1 MNSPRQ
7 TVSYLIQRFR
17 EVGLQPDARHGQN
30 FLIDL
35 NLVRLLADAAEIG
48 PEDVVL
54 EVGTGTGSLTAMLA
68 ERAGAVVTVEIDAHL
83 HQLAAEVLIDFSNI
97 TMLQQDALKNKN
109 RFAPEVLQAVQER
122 LAQRPERRLKLAA
135 NLPYR
140 VATPVIS
147 NLLHVHPLPVSMTM
161 TIQKEL
167 ADRITASPRTKQYS
181 ALSIWIQSQCETEI
195 VRVLPPTVFWPRP
208 QVESAILQIRPIPEK
223 RAQIPDPVF
232 FHNFVR
238 AMFFHRRKFLRSELL
253 SALKNQLDK
262 PAVDR
267 LMLQQGLDGKARAE
281 ELDVTTMLALAEAVR
296 QQTDQTGRKEQ
307 ACDSS
312 S

>member
-17 EVGLQPDARHGQN
+17 EVGLVPDARHGQN
-30 FLIDL
+30 FLVDL

-48 PEDVVL
+48 PDDVVL

-68 ERAGAVVTVEIDAHL
+68 ELAGAVVTVEIDAHL
-83 HQLAAEVLIDFSNI
+83 HQLAAEALIDFGNI

-109 RFAPEVLQAVQER
+109 HFAPELLQAVRQR
-122 LAQRPERRLKLAA
+122 LAEQPGRPLKLAA

-140 VATPVIS
+140 IATPVIS
-147 NLLHVHPLPVSMTM
+147 NLLHFEPLPVSMTA

-167 ADRITASPRTKQYS
+167 ADRITAVPRTKQYG
-181 ALSIWIQSQCETEI
+181 ALSIWIQSQCDIEI
-195 VRVLPPTVFWPRP
+195 VRILPPTVFWPRP
-208 QVESAILQIRPIPEK
+208 QVDSAILQIRPVLEK

-232 FHNFVR
+232 FHRFVR

-253 SALKNQLDK
+253 SALKHRLDK
-262 PAVDR
+262 PAVDQ
-267 LMLQQGLDGKARAE
+267 LMQQQGLDGNVRAE
-281 ELDVTTMLALAEAVR
+281 ELDVQAMLALAEAVR
-296 QQTDQTGRKEQ
+296 QQVDEMP
-307 ACDSS
+307 
-312 S
+312 

>member
-17 EVGLQPDARHGQN
+17 EVGLVPDARHGQN
-30 FLIDL
+30 FLVDL

-48 PEDVVL
+48 PDDVVL

-68 ERAGAVVTVEIDAHL
+68 EQAGAVVTVEIDAHL
-83 HQLAAEVLIDFSNI
+83 HQLAAEALIDFGNI

-109 RFAPEVLQAVQER
+109 HFAPELLQAVRQR
-122 LAQRPERRLKLAA
+122 LAEQPGRPLKLAA

-140 VATPVIS
+140 IATPVIS
-147 NLLHVHPLPVSMTM
+147 NLLHFEPLPVSMTA

-167 ADRITASPRTKQYS
+167 ADRITAVPRTKQYG
-181 ALSIWIQSQCETEI
+181 ALSIWIQSQCDIEI
-195 VRVLPPTVFWPRP
+195 VRILPPTVFWPRP
-208 QVESAILQIRPIPEK
+208 QVDSAILQIRPVLEK

-232 FHNFVR
+232 FHRFVR

-253 SALKNQLDK
+253 SALKHRLDK
-262 PAVDR
+262 PAVDQ
-267 LMLQQGLDGKARAE
+267 LMQQQGLDGNVRAE
-281 ELDVTTMLALAEAVR
+281 ELDVQAMLALAEAVR
-296 QQTDQTGRKEQ
+296 QQVDEMP
-307 ACDSS
+307 
-312 S
+312 